1 MKRRHAVSLMGAAGA
16 TAAWRLTAADVQ
28 TLTLKDPG
36 GAINV
41 AVLISEGA
49 TIIDFCG
56 PWEVFQDVMIDG
68 PDGHRSPFNLYTVA
82 QTADPIV
89 ASAGMKILPNHTFD
103 DAPRPHVLLIPAQG
117 GRGERTLRWIRD
129 VHSRADVV
137 LSVCTGAFLL
147 AESGLLKGLVATTHH
162 DFHDQFARRYPDVEL
177 RRGKRFVENPAQ
189 KIASAGGLSSGI
201 DLALRV
207 VERYFGRAVAQ
218 RTAAYMEYESRSWMV

>member
-1 MKRRHAVSLMGAAGA
+1 MKRRHAAILMAAAGA
-16 TAAWRLTAADVQ
+16 TAAWRLTAEDGP
-28 TLTLKDPG
+28 TPTLKDPG

-68 PDGHRSPFNLYTVA
+68 PGGPRAPFNLYTVA

-89 ASAGMKILPNHTFD
+89 ASAGMKIVPNHTFD
-103 DAPRPHVLLIPAQG
+103 DAPQPHVLVIPAQG
-117 GRGERTLRWIRD
+117 GRGEKTYRWIRE
-129 VHSRADVV
+129 VHSRAEVV

-162 DFHDQFARRYPDVEL
+162 DFYERFASRYPDVDL

-207 VERYFGRAVAQ
+207 VERYFGRAAAQ
-218 RTAAYMEYESRSWMV
+218 RTADYMEYESKSWMV